1 MLFFLEIFNVVVV
14 GECFRG
20 DEIELSFATSEFS
33 DDKLAV
39 VGVAEGKSC
48 VYAVTCEE
56 GYYEGRTGVV
66 VEHTSAKGY
75 VHCDREEILG

>member
-20 DEIELSFATSEFS
+20 DEIELSLATSKFS

-39 VGVAEGKSC
+39 VGVS
-48 VYAVTCEE
+48 
-56 GYYEGRTGVV
+56 
-66 VEHTSAKGY
+66 
-75 VHCDREEILG
+75 